1 MYKLRKYHGN
11 RVQSLTYEKD
21 RMSASVGIMED
32 GLYEFGS
39 LAKETYTVTSGKI
52 SLWNDKWE
60 RWDSYIPFSSFLV
73 CENSNF
79 KLKVEGI
86 STYLCVYH

>member
-21 RMSASVGIMED
+21 RNSASVGIMEE
-32 GLYEFGS
+32 GQYEFGS
-39 LAKETYTVTSGKI
+39 LARETYTVTSGKI
-52 SLWNDKWE
+52 SLWNNKTE
-60 RWDSYIPFSSFLV
+60 RWNSYVPFSSFLV
-73 CENSNF
+73 PENENY
-79 KLKVEGI
+79 KLKVDEI